1 MFLGPDVHMHHQ
13 QGPVELQL
21 KHEDTEVERGPA
33 SVSLLGGA
41 GEAQGSRQS
50 PCLFSAS
57 QVGLEG

>member
-1 MFLGPDVHMHHQ
+1 MCMHHQ
-13 QGPVELQL
+13 QGSVELQL
-21 KHEDTEVERGPA
+21 KREDTEVERGPA

-41 GEAQGSRQS
+41 GEAQGSRQA